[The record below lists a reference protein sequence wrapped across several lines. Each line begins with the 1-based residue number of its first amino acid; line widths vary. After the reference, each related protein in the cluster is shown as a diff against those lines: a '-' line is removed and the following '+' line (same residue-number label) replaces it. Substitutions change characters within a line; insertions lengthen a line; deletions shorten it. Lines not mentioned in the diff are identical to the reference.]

1 MARYRYRTTRFLP
14 IVLIVVVIIIAI
26 IAIIA
31 LGRAV
36 FHSGSTSSTPAAVD
50 TSQTA
55 LLNTDDSSSVRM
67 TVRGPIVAEEN
78 FRSYQITISPST
90 RSLQTF
96 KGYLDSVI
104 DQVQLDN
111 NTDAYTQFVYALN
124 KANLA
129 KGTADDSDIRGIC
142 ASGEVY
148 QFDIM
153 SSGTPVKTLWTST
166 CSGSR
171 GTLRANTAQLANLFQ
186 VQIPGGAAL
195 IQKVGL

>member
-14 IVLIVVVIIIAI
+14 IILIVVVIIIAI
-26 IAIIA
+26 VAIIA

-36 FHSGSTSSTPAAVD
+36 FHGSSSSKPAAVD
-50 TSQTA
+50 TSQTQ
-55 LLNTDDSSSVRM
+55 LLNTDASSSVRM

-78 FRSYQITISPST
+78 FRSYQITISPSQ

-96 KGYLDSVI
+96 KGYLDTVI

-111 NTDAYTQFVYALN
+111 NTDAYTQFVFALN

-153 SSGTPVKTLWTST
+153 SNGSPVKTLWTST

-171 GTLRANTAQLANLFQ
+171 GTLKANTAQLANLFQ
-186 VQIPGGAAL
+186 VQIPNGSAL
-195 IQKVGL
+195 IQKAGL